1 MWQVWTSGG
10 AGVSLIAGQLAN
22 DSGHLGEPACHLSLL
37 QLFLTVTGI
46 EAHQLPPSANKLDTS
61 AFRSLLR
68 WQPAVAVKLFQIC
81 FALVQGDASLVS
93 ALLGLLPPAVQSLPH
108 QLTL

>member
-37 QLFLTVTGI
+37 QLFLAVTGI

-61 AFRSLLR
+61 AFRRLLR
-68 WQPAVAVKLFQIC
+68 WQPALFQIH
-81 FALVQGDASLVS
+81 FALVQGDASLVRV
-93 ALLGLLPPAVQSLPH
+93 ALGGIL
-108 QLTL
+108 